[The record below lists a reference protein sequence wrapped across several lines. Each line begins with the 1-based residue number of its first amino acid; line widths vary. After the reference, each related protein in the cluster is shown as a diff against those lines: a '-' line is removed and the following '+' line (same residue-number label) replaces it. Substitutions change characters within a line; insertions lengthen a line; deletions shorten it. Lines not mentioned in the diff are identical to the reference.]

1 MKHIYCEVSMEVIT
15 WSYADQAN
23 AAFDMIRNVNLFD
36 LILAPALAQATVA
49 VVAPQVVEPIGRDW
63 LQMID
68 FLEL

>member
-1 MKHIYCEVSMEVIT
+1 MKHIYCEVSMAVIT
-15 WSYADQAN
+15 WSYVDQIN
-23 AAFDMIRNVNLFD
+23 VVFDMIRNVNLFD

-49 VVAPQVVEPIGRDW
+49 VVAPLVVEPISRDW

>member
-1 MKHIYCEVSMEVIT
+1 MKNIYCEVSMAVIT

-23 AAFDMIRNVNLFD
+23 VAFDMIRNVNLFD

-49 VVAPQVVEPIGRDW
+49 VVAPQVVEPIRRDW